1 MGYTNKTSHYD
12 LPQWIAGDKP
22 SWLGDVNTAML
33 NIDTAIAGA
42 DASASAAESSA
53 AAANAQVQAQEAKI
67 TKNTTDIQTLTES
80 LADTQGEVNNVK
92 TTAEGALP
100 KSGGTMTG
108 NLILNAAPMS
118 DLQAATKKYVD
129 DNSGKGALMLTGGTM
144 TGPLTLNGAPTADL
158 MAATKKY
165 VDDKTFS
172 ERTDYSC
179 NDAVAGSLTANVT
192 NESLL
197 GFNYNKYVFCVGVLK
212 GAFAAAVTAI
222 YTGPNTADAAFVEMF
237 KAPSNPFNLAAISSP
252 TTVNDFTNI
261 GIGADP
267 VSLSVTYDGNY
278 THFYTQTIRG
288 SVNSLANKAFSGSG
302 VTSI

>member
-67 TKNTTDIQTLTES
+67 TKNTTDIQALTEN

-108 NLILNAAPMS
+108 NLILNAAPTS

-129 DNSGKGALMLTGGTM
+129 DNSGKGALMLSGGTM

-165 VDDKTFS
+165 VDDHI
-172 ERTDYSC
+172 
-179 NDAVAGSLTANVT
+179 AVATKITSVNGLNIFITGHIISGTVNMYGYYTGHGNEGENFVVASATGNPLNLAQNTPAEVGLSCGLSMDGQYTVHISGMNAIFDGTKTNIVCAATLKAN
-192 NESLL
+192 
-197 GFNYNKYVFCVGVLK
+197 Y
-212 GAFAAAVTAI
+212 I
-222 YTGPNTADAAFVEMF
+222 YTFECF
-237 KAPSNPFNLAAISSP
+237 
-252 TTVNDFTNI
+252 
-261 GIGADP
+261 
-267 VSLSVTYDGNY
+267 
-278 THFYTQTIRG
+278 
-288 SVNSLANKAFSGSG
+288 G
-302 VTSI
+302 VAG

>member
-22 SWLGDVNTAML
+22 SWLGDMNTAML

-67 TKNTTDIQTLTES
+67 TKNTTDIQALTEK

-108 NLILNAAPMS
+108 NLILNAAPTS

-129 DNSGKGALMLTGGTM
+129 DNSGKGALMLSGGTM
-144 TGPLTLNGAPTADL
+144 TGPLTLNGAPTSDL

-165 VDDKTFS
+165 VDEHISNKQPLTLDVTL
-172 ERTDYSC
+172 
-179 NDAVAGSLTANVT
+179 DANGNFCGWVEGGVLFANGAILTSTTIGSGTAFAHINGNPLGLTANTPTKVGWGFITVT
-192 NESLL
+192 KAFTVISANYDGTKTNLSAATDTTSL
-197 GFNYNKYVFCVGVLK
+197 
-212 GAFAAAVTAI
+212 
-222 YTGPNTADAAFVEMF
+222 
-237 KAPSNPFNLAAISSP
+237 AISI
-252 TTVNDFTNI
+252 TW
-261 GIGADP
+261 
-267 VSLSVTYDGNY
+267 YK
-278 THFYTQTIRG
+278 Q
-288 SVNSLANKAFSGSG
+288 
-302 VTSI
+302 

>member
-1 MGYTNKTSHYD
+1 MGYTNKTSHYE

-67 TKNTTDIQTLTES
+67 TKNTTDIQALTEN
-80 LADTQGEVNNVK
+80 LADTQGEVNNIK

-108 NLILNAAPMS
+108 NLILNAAPTS

-129 DNSGKGALMLTGGTM
+129 DNSGKGALMLSGGTM
-144 TGPLTLNGAPTADL
+144 TGPLTLSGAPTSDL

-165 VDDKTFS
+165 VDDNAGFS
-172 ERTDYSC
+172 YAHFLC
-179 NDAVAGSLTANVT
+179 AVKSEQENAVLTAEVLGTILIGSISGNLVSIAANTLMFTTTGNPLKLTPNQVYKVGYVYQAGGSYQLDLMYNGEVT
-192 NESLL
+192 
-197 GFNYNKYVFCVGVLK
+197 
-212 GAFAAAVTAI
+212 
-222 YTGPNTADAAFVEMF
+222 
-237 KAPSNPFNLAAISSP
+237 
-252 TTVNDFTNI
+252 
-261 GIGADP
+261 
-267 VSLSVTYDGNY
+267 
-278 THFYTQTIRG
+278 TIKPH
-288 SVNSLANKAFSGSG
+288 LTIPSGSSIWAFCG
-302 VTSI
+302 VPLA

>member
-67 TKNTTDIQTLTES
+67 TKNTTDIQALTEQV
-80 LADTQGEVNNVK
+80 ADVSGVAN
-92 TTAEGALP
+92 GALP
-100 KSGGTMTG
+100 KNGGTMTG
-108 NLILNAAPMS
+108 ALTLAGAPTQ

-144 TGPLTLNGAPTADL
+144 TGPLTLSGAPTSDL

-165 VDDKTFS
+165 VDEHSSAAYFTKTNNVDGFS
-172 ERTDYSC
+172 NAGGVAIGNSLLLSGVLSPISNIAANTAVFSC
-179 NDAVAGSLTANVT
+179 AGNPFGLSANAPVALTAVFAVATSFAQLTV
-192 NESLL
+192 
-197 GFNYNKYVFCVGVLK
+197 
-212 GAFAAAVTAI
+212 
-222 YTGPNTADAAFVEMF
+222 
-237 KAPSNPFNLAAISSP
+237 
-252 TTVNDFTNI
+252 VNGT
-261 GIGADP
+261 
-267 VSLSVTYDGNY
+267 VTYDGTN
-278 THFYTQTIRG
+278 TVIKNSQQIDANGITF
-288 SVNSLANKAFSGSG
+288 VNAALKVGA
-302 VTSI
+302 

>member
-67 TKNTTDIQTLTES
+67 TKNTTDIQALTEN

-108 NLILNAAPMS
+108 NLILNAAPTS

-129 DNSGKGALMLTGGTM
+129 DNSGKGALMLSGGTM
-144 TGPLTLNGAPTADL
+144 TGPLTLNGAPTSNL

-165 VDDKTFS
+165 VDD
-172 ERTDYSC
+172 
-179 NDAVAGSLTANVT
+179 AVAGGSGGVT
-192 NESLL
+192 NMTSVYNDEAGLRPSGYVIGGVLCASML
-197 GFNYNKYVFCVGVLK
+197 GANSEAKASATPILECAGNPLNLTTNTDYNCGRIIKISDASPSVTAVTVRYNGTKTVISCSSIASGYVAYVFT
-212 GAFAAAVTAI
+212 GA
-222 YTGPNTADAAFVEMF
+222 
-237 KAPSNPFNLAAISSP
+237 P
-252 TTVNDFTNI
+252 TN
-261 GIGADP
+261 
-267 VSLSVTYDGNY
+267 
-278 THFYTQTIRG
+278 
-288 SVNSLANKAFSGSG
+288 
-302 VTSI
+302 

>member
-42 DASASAAESSA
+42 DASATAAESSA

-67 TKNTTDIQTLTES
+67 TKNTTDIQALTEN

-108 NLILNAAPMS
+108 DLILNAAPTS

-144 TGPLTLNGAPTADL
+144 TGPLTLSGAPTADL
-158 MAATKKY
+158 MAATKQY
-165 VDDKTFS
+165 VDEKASQISLTPLAINSAGAKLQGNGFVFGGAVVLTCVFS
-172 ERTDYSC
+172 DTSDASNYQLAEC
-179 NDAVAGSLTANVT
+179 NGNPLGLTANQTKSVGYY
-192 NESLL
+192 SGVKL
-197 GFNYNKYVFCVGVLK
+197 GEAPIAASRGGVNALYNGTKTIIS
-212 GAFAAAVTAI
+212 AAGTFSA
-222 YTGPNTADAAFVEMF
+222 
-237 KAPSNPFNLAAISSP
+237 
-252 TTVNDFTNI
+252 
-261 GIGADP
+261 
-267 VSLSVTYDGNY
+267 NY
-278 THFYTQTIRG
+278 TYTIMC
-288 SVNSLANKAFSGSG
+288 SGLP
-302 VTSI
+302 V

>member
-67 TKNTTDIQTLTES
+67 TKNTTDIQALTEQ

-108 NLILNAAPMS
+108 NLILNAAPTS

-129 DNSGKGALMLTGGTM
+129 DNSGKGALMLSGGTM
-144 TGPLTLNGAPTADL
+144 TGPLTLSGAPTADL

-165 VDDKTFS
+165 VDDSSVANAITAF
-172 ERTDYSC
+172 EA
-179 NDAVAGSLTANVT
+179 DASQGATGLTISATLIGRALFVCASGIPTPTISSFATLAHIAGNPLGLTANDDKTVAAGYKQPT
-192 NESLL
+192 S
-197 GFNYNKYVFCVGVLK
+197 GAATRFNVFLKYDGTKTYLYT
-212 GAFAAAVTAI
+212 TAEL
-222 YTGPNTADAAFVEMF
+222 TAD
-237 KAPSNPFNLAAISSP
+237 
-252 TTVNDFTNI
+252 NI
-261 GIGADP
+261 VVINGTA
-267 VSLSVTYDGNY
+267 VL
-278 THFYTQTIRG
+278 
-288 SVNSLANKAFSGSG
+288 
-302 VTSI
+302 

>member
-42 DASASAAESSA
+42 GASASAAESSA

-67 TKNTTDIQTLTES
+67 TKNTTDIQALTES
-80 LADTQGEVNNVK
+80 LADVQGEV
-92 TTAEGALP
+92 TTIKATANGALP

-108 NLILNAAPMS
+108 NLILNAAPTS

-165 VDDKTFS
+165 VDDNVSQNSITPLTINSAQAKLMGNGFVFGGAVVLSAVFS
-172 ERTDYSC
+172 DTSSATNYQIAECAGNPLGLVANQAKGVGYYSGVKLGE
-179 NDAVAGSLTANVT
+179 APITAAKGS
-192 NESLL
+192 
-197 GFNYNKYVFCVGVLK
+197 
-212 GAFAAAVTAI
+212 VTALYNGTKTVI
-222 YTGPNTADAAFVEMF
+222 SAAGTFNADMVYTIMCTGT
-237 KAPSNPFNLAAISSP
+237 
-252 TTVNDFTNI
+252 
-261 GIGADP
+261 P
-267 VSLSVTYDGNY
+267 V
-278 THFYTQTIRG
+278 
-288 SVNSLANKAFSGSG
+288 
-302 VTSI
+302 

>member
-67 TKNTTDIQTLTES
+67 AKNTTDIQALTEN

-92 TTAEGALP
+92 ATAEGALP

-108 NLILNAAPMS
+108 NLILNAAPTS

-129 DNSGKGALMLTGGTM
+129 DNSGRGALMLTGGTM
-144 TGPLTLNGAPTADL
+144 TGPLTLSGAPTTGL
-158 MAATKKY
+158 MAATKQY
-165 VDDKTFS
+165 VDDSVGQSSIIPLTLNRTGSKLVGNGFVFGGAVVLSAVFS
-172 ERTDYSC
+172 DTSSATNYQIAEC
-179 NDAVAGSLTANVT
+179 VGNPLGLTANQDKSVGYY
-192 NESLL
+192 SGVKL
-197 GFNYNKYVFCVGVLK
+197 GE
-212 GAFAAAVTAI
+212 APVTA
-222 YTGPNTADAAFVEMF
+222 
-237 KAPSNPFNLAAISSP
+237 
-252 TTVNDFTNI
+252 
-261 GIGADP
+261 
-267 VSLSVTYDGNY
+267 
-278 THFYTQTIRG
+278 
-288 SVNSLANKAFSGSG
+288 ANGG
-302 VTSI
+302 VTALYNGTKTVISAAGSFNANTLYTIMCTGEPF

>member
-42 DASASAAESSA
+42 DASATAAESSA

-67 TKNTTDIQTLTES
+67 TKNTTDIQALTEN

-108 NLILNAAPMS
+108 NLILNAAPTS

-129 DNSGKGALMLTGGTM
+129 DAKIVITKFTSTTALIGNSNLNLSGFAINNCIAISGNGKITT
-144 TGPLTLNGAPTADL
+144 
-158 MAATKKY
+158 
-165 VDDKTFS
+165 
-172 ERTDYSC
+172 
-179 NDAVAGSLTANVT
+179 AVAGQTALLTT
-192 NESLL
+192 
-197 GFNYNKYVFCVGVLK
+197 
-212 GAFAAAVTAI
+212 
-222 YTGPNTADAAFVEMF
+222 TG
-237 KAPSNPFNLAAISSP
+237 NPFNLQENQLQTVGAVLILRGSSYIQNLYGVKYDGEN
-252 TTVNDFTNI
+252 TVLVAGLELQVNDIVWFNGDRAI
-261 GIGADP
+261 
-267 VSLSVTYDGNY
+267 
-278 THFYTQTIRG
+278 
-288 SVNSLANKAFSGSG
+288 
-302 VTSI
+302 

>member
-1 MGYTNKTSHYD
+1 MGYTNKTSHYE

-67 TKNTTDIQTLTES
+67 TKNTTDIQALTEN

-108 NLILNAAPMS
+108 NLILNAAPTS

-144 TGPLTLNGAPTADL
+144 TGPLTLSGAPTEDL

-165 VDDKTFS
+165 VD
-172 ERTDYSC
+172 EHG
-179 NDAVAGSLTANVT
+179 AVVT
-192 NESLL
+192 EFTLAYQQTGNRIKAIAMS
-197 GFNYNKYVFCVGVLK
+197 GVLFMS
-212 GAFAAAVTAI
+212 GYLNATSEVPDGTAI
-222 YTGPNTADAAFVEMF
+222 MTCAG
-237 KAPSNPFNLAAISSP
+237 NPFNLS
-252 TTVNDFTNI
+252 T
-261 GIGADP
+261 GA
-267 VSLSVTYDGNY
+267 SVTGVGSYVGSLAASTVAGSFKVEYDGTN
-278 THFYTQTIRG
+278 TTIKNFASMSAG
-288 SVNSLANKAFSGSG
+288 YNIVSACDKVGG
-302 VTSI
+302 

>member
-53 AAANAQVQAQEAKI
+53 ASANAQVQAQVAKI
-67 TKNTTDIQTLTES
+67 AKNTTDIQALTEN
-80 LADTQGEVNNVK
+80 LANTQGEVNNVK

-108 NLILNAAPMS
+108 NLILNAAPTS

-129 DNSGKGALMLTGGTM
+129 DNSGKGALMLSGGTM
-144 TGPLTLNGAPTADL
+144 TGPLTLSGAPTADL

-165 VDDKTFS
+165 VDDHAGGGVAITVLTNADPTK
-172 ERTDYSC
+172 
-179 NDAVAGSLTANVT
+179 VAGCAYI
-192 NESLL
+192 L
-197 GFNYNKYVFCVGVLK
+197 GGVLV
-212 GAFAAAVTAI
+212 AFGTINLHTTTLPIQTTIFSVSGNPLNLTRNETTQIDRAYYQIKDATITYGSFTAT
-222 YTGPNTADAAFVEMF
+222 YDGTNTLI
-237 KAPSNPFNLAAISSP
+237 KNLAAINP
-252 TTVNDFTNI
+252 
-261 GIGADP
+261 
-267 VSLSVTYDGNY
+267 SVDVVAY
-278 THFYTQTIRG
+278 ISVCG
-288 SVNSLANKAFSGSG
+288 SIN
-302 VTSI
+302 